1 MTYPPT
7 PLPAEFLRRPHSVA
21 HAVAAFLARS
31 GVERIYGLTGS
42 HIKPLWDEATRAGLR
57 VLDVRHEAAA
67 VHMAQA
73 DAELTGE
80 LAVAVVTT
88 GPGLANA
95 VPGIAAAHQARVPV
109 LILSALP
116 PSAQLGLG
124 ALEELDQ
131 AELVR
136 SITRLAATVRHP
148 RQLLPL
154 LHAAFGAAIGDEAP
168 PGPAFLDFPT
178 DLLRGEST
186 WSRAEQI
193 SGAPRAPGPIA
204 PLPAAIDAAAA
215 AIRSSRRPVV
225 ISGRGARAAQPTLGR
240 FLATSGA
247 LYLDT
252 PESRGLVPDDHPAYV
267 PAVRSAVMGG
277 ADTVITVGRRLDFAL
292 AYGSNA
298 AFPDATTFIR
308 IGRHTAELTANRVGD
323 VQVKADAGSALEL
336 LAARDAAP
344 TAPDTGWLS
353 EMRDR
358 NAQRRKRWG
367 ERARGEPTGPDGAI
381 HPNAMLSVINETL
394 VDRDPIVIAD
404 GGDTL
409 SFARVGL
416 VPPPRLDTGTFGLLG
431 VGVPFAVAA
440 SLIHPER
447 TVVAVIGDGAFGF
460 NAMELDTAR
469 RSGARPVFVI
479 SNNRAWN
486 IERMDHV
493 ANYAGNP
500 RFNTELP
507 GCRYDQLA
515 QSLGLHAQ
523 RVTSL
528 DRLGSAL
535 RDAIAHAP
543 SLIDVSTSG
552 EIPSPDFAAG
562 LADLPDLHVVR
573 GWDEAER
580 AASAHHE
587 RKG

>member
-1 MTYPPT
+1 MTYAPRS
-7 PLPAEFLRRPHSVA
+7 LPAEFLRRPHSVA
-21 HAVAAFLARS
+21 HAVATFLARS
-31 GVERIYGLTGS
+31 GVLRIYGLTGS

-57 VLDVRHEAAA
+57 VIDVRHEAAA

-80 LAVAVVTT
+80 PAVAVVTT

-131 AELVR
+131 AGLVR
-136 SITRLAATVRHP
+136 SITRLAGTVRHP
-148 RQLLPL
+148 RQLLPFL
-154 LHAAFGAAIGDEAP
+154 QASFEAAVGAEAP

-178 DLLRGEST
+178 DVLRGETT

-193 SGAPRAPGPIA
+193 SGAPRALRPIA
-204 PLPAAIDAAAA
+204 PTPEAIDAAAA
-215 AIRSSRRPVV
+215 AIRTSRRPVV
-225 ISGRGARAAQPTLGR
+225 ISGRGARAAQPALSR

-252 PESRGLVPDDHPAYV
+252 PESRGLVADDHPAYV
-267 PAVRSAVMGG
+267 PAMRSAVMGG

-298 AFPDATTFIR
+298 AFPAATFIR
-308 IGRHTAELTANRVGD
+308 IGRHGEELTANRVGD
-323 VQVKADAGSALEL
+323 VQVHADTGRALEL
-336 LAARDAAP
+336 LAASDIAP
-344 TAPDTGWLS
+344 DAPDTGWLQDI
-353 EMRDR
+353 RDR
-358 NAQRRKRWG
+358 NARRRKRWAD
-367 ERARGEPTGPDGAI
+367 RARAEPTGPDGAI
-381 HPNAMLSVINETL
+381 HPNALISVINETL
-394 VDRDPIVIAD
+394 AGADQAPIVIAD

-416 VPPPRLDTGTFGLLG
+416 TPPPRLDTGTFGLLG
-431 VGVPFAVAA
+431 VGVPFAIAA
-440 SLIHPER
+440 SLLHPDR
-447 TVVAVIGDGAFGF
+447 TVLALIGDGAFGF

-469 RSGARPVFVI
+469 RTGARPIFVI
-479 SNNRAWN
+479 SNNSAWN
-486 IERMDHV
+486 IERLDHV
-493 ANYAGNP
+493 ANYTANP

-515 QSLGLHAQ
+515 RSLGMHAQ

-528 DRLGSAL
+528 DRLAPAL
-535 RDAIAHAP
+535 HEAIAHAP
-543 SLIDVSTSG
+543 SLIDVRTSG
-552 EIPSPDFAAG
+552 EIPSPDFTAG

-573 GWDEAER
+573 GWDDAER
-580 AASAHHE
+580 ALHTRQE
-587 RKG
+587 EG